1 MSIRLGI
8 IGGGMMAEA
17 IISRLLSK
25 KLYQPHEVLV
35 SEPNPQRRKFLE
47 QIYRVHIVE
56 DNQTVVESGEVLL
69 LSIKPQVL
77 NQVLA
82 SLNVVERLQP
92 YPLVIS
98 ILAGVPLIRLEA
110 EFPKYPMLRVMP
122 NAPATVGAGMTALSP
137 GQRVEP
143 NHLTLATTI
152 FEAVGEVVQ
161 LPESLI
167 DAVTGLS
174 GSGPAFV
181 AMMIEALADGGV
193 SAGLPRVIAVQLAL
207 QTVLGT
213 VQLLKNTELHP
224 AQLKDKVT
232 SPGGTTI
239 AGVARLEKAG
249 FRSAIIEAVQAAYQ
263 RSQQLG
269 EQISM

>member
-1 MSIRLGI
+1 
-8 IGGGMMAEA
+8 MAEA
-17 IISRLLSK
+17 IISRLLNN

-35 SEPNPQRRKFLE
+35 SEPNQQRRELLE
-47 QIYRVHIVE
+47 RIYQINLTE
-56 DNQTVVESGEVLL
+56 DNQTVVESGDMLL
-69 LSIKPQVL
+69 LAIKPQVL
-77 NQVLA
+77 DEVLA
-82 SLNVVERLQP
+82 SLNVVERPQP

-110 EFPKYPMLRVMP
+110 SFPKYPMLRVMP
-122 NAPATVGAGMTALSP
+122 NAPVTVGAGMTVISP
-137 GQRVEP
+137 GQRVKP
-143 NHLTLATTI
+143 NHLTLATTL
-152 FEAVGEVVQ
+152 FEAVGLVVQ
-161 LPESLI
+161 LPESLM

-193 SAGLPRVIAVQLAL
+193 SAGLTRGIAIQLAL

-224 AQLKDKVT
+224 AQLKDQVT

-239 AGVARLEKAG
+239 AGVAQLEKAG

-269 EQISM
+269 K

>member
-1 MSIRLGI
+1 
-8 IGGGMMAEA
+8 MAEA
-17 IISRLLSK
+17 IVSRLLRK

-35 SEPNPQRRKFLE
+35 SEPNPQRREFFE
-47 QIYRVHIVE
+47 QSYQVRITE
-56 DNQTVVESGEVLL
+56 DNQTAVESGEVLL

-77 NQVLA
+77 DEVLTA
-82 SLNVVERLQP
+82 LDIVEHSQP

-110 EFPKYPMLRVMP
+110 GFPEYPILRVMP
-122 NAPATVGAGMTALSP
+122 NAPATVGAGMTVIAP
-137 GQRVEP
+137 GQKVKP
-143 NHLTLATTI
+143 NHLTLAITL
-152 FEAVGEVVQ
+152 FEAVGQVVQ
-161 LPESLI
+161 VPESLM

-181 AMMIEALADGGV
+181 AMMIESLADGGV
-193 SAGLPRVIAVQLAL
+193 SAGLPRAIAIQLAL

-213 VQLLKNTELHP
+213 VQLLQTTKLHP

-239 AGVARLEKAG
+239 AGVAQLEKTG

-263 RSQQLG
+263 QSQRLS
-269 EQISM
+269 E

>member
-1 MSIRLGI
+1 VSIRLGI

-110 EFPKYPMLRVMP
+110 EFP
-122 NAPATVGAGMTALSP
+122 NI
-137 GQRVEP
+137 QCC
-143 NHLTLATTI
+143 
-152 FEAVGEVVQ
+152 
-161 LPESLI
+161 ESCLMRQPP
-167 DAVTGLS
+167 S
-174 GSGPAFV
+174 
-181 AMMIEALADGGV
+181 
-193 SAGLPRVIAVQLAL
+193 
-207 QTVLGT
+207 
-213 VQLLKNTELHP
+213 
-224 AQLKDKVT
+224 
-232 SPGGTTI
+232 
-239 AGVARLEKAG
+239 
-249 FRSAIIEAVQAAYQ
+249 
-263 RSQQLG
+263 
-269 EQISM
+269 EQE